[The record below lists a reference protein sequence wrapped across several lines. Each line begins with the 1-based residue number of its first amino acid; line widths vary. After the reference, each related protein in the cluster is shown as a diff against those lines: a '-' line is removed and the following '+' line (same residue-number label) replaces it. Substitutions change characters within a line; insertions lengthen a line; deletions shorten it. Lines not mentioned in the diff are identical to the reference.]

1 MKVLEEVKIQ
11 AKNYISLTTSLFKK
25 KVKTISRLFIY
36 EIIKDIEISMN

>member
-1 MKVLEEVKIQ
+1 MTVIR
-11 AKNYISLTTSLFKK
+11 NITISPVKK